1 VIAGI
6 PRKDVPTS
14 PGYEDSG
21 QKYLWGHSLSSNLS
35 SVQTLF
41 CKRSQVKDQEATRGG
56 VNGSQSKFLRGI
68 WPISQNYP
76 QFLSTKSRRATSQN
90 LNHNST
96 LLSNS
101 LAQQKH
107 ELEQVSISKK
117 FPSSS
122 VDSTKQNGNSSP
134 LHTSKHKV
142 ENPTRTAAQPQ
153 WKRIRGAAHGPRT
166 GV

>member
-1 VIAGI
+1 MIKMSICNGV
-6 PRKDVPTS
+6 
-14 PGYEDSG
+14 
-21 QKYLWGHSLSSNLS
+21 LSSFSACLYM
-35 SVQTLF
+35 
-41 CKRSQVKDQEATRGG
+41 KDRRGDQRG

-68 WPISQNYP
+68 WPISQNCP
-76 QFLSTKSRRATSQN
+76 QIHSTKSRRATSQN

-96 LLSNS
+96 LLSSS

-134 LHTSKHKV
+134 LHTSRHKV

-153 WKRIRGAAHGPRT
+153 LKRIRGAAHGPRT

>member
-1 VIAGI
+1 MGSIVLALYLLLMVPSCLSAFAHGQGQMNSCYLQISRSLLLKDRRGEWEPIKI
-6 PRKDVPTS
+6 PP
-14 PGYEDSG
+14 
-21 QKYLWGHSLSSNLS
+21 WNL
-35 SVQTLF
+35 TYIPKL
-41 CKRSQVKDQEATRGG
+41 
-56 VNGSQSKFLRGI
+56 
-68 WPISQNYP
+68 P
-76 QFLSTKSRRATSQN
+76 QIHSTKSRRATLQN

-96 LLSNS
+96 SLSSS